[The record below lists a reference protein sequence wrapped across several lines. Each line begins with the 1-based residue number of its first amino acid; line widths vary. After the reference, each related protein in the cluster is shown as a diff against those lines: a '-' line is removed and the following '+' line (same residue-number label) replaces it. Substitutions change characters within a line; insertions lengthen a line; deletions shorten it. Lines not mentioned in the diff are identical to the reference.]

1 MIEALEIDPF
11 DSNHWLYG
19 TGLTIMGGHDLL
31 SWDTVYN
38 VSISTLANGIEEMAV
53 NDLASVPGGSEL
65 LVAVGDDSGFTY
77 VSSSNLLTAP
87 ANLWM
92 TPEFTTTVS
101 VDYAGLSVAD
111 IVRAGNTAGTNQIG
125 VSSNGGV
132 SWRYVH
138 PVTSIFVLLISSRGM
153 AFAFFQLEASHHK
166 GLADFCLQQ
175 HRLWIEYFR
184 IRWSSCLLCQ
194 R

>member
-19 TGLTIMGGHDLL
+19 TGLTIMGGHNLL

-38 VSISTLANGIEEMAV
+38 VSISTLANGVEEMAV
-53 NDLASVPGGSEL
+53 TDLASVPGGSEL

-92 TPEFTTTVS
+92 TPEFTTSVS
-101 VDYAGLSVAD
+101 VDYAGASVAN
-111 IVRAGNTAGTNQIG
+111 IVRAGNTAGTNQVG

-132 SWRYVH
+132 TWRYVY
-138 PVTSIFVLLISSRGM
+138 PVTSSFLVFISSRDM
-153 AFAFFQLEASHHK
+153 AFAFFQLGASHHK
-166 GLADFCLQQ
+166 CLAN
-175 HRLWIEYFR
+175 
-184 IRWSSCLLCQ
+184 
-194 R
+194 